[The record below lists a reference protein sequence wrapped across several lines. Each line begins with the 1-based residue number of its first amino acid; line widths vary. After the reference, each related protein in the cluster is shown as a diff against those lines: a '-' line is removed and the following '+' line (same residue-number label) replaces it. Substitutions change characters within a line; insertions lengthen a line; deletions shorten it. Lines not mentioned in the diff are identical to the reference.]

1 MSLRVYTAV
10 YKAALLQKMEYRVDF
25 ALGVITAM
33 MLRLS
38 SLAFLLVVLHQ
49 APTLSGW
56 TSTQVV
62 FLSGLTAM
70 TLGFSELFFNNV
82 WMVPYYIVMGDM
94 DRLLVYPVR
103 TLLFLLVS
111 SPVVHAFGNLLVGS
125 CLAFTGLLLNNVPS
139 DQWLSAL
146 TTLNGF
152 QAALA
157 LNPIPLLQWLW
168 VPVWAICGCLIYTSC
183 LVIAA
188 SLSFKFVGPY
198 SNNLFFVHQLLSAN
212 QYPLSIF
219 PHWLEMAITVLLPF
233 GAAIYLPSGW
243 LFGKFT
249 HTWYAFAGPVAAIV
263 FVGLAFQAWEWGL
276 KRYESTG
283 S

>member
-1 MSLRVYTAV
+1 MSFRVYLAV

-25 ALGVITAM
+25 ALGVVTAM

-49 APTLSGW
+49 ATTLSGW
-56 TSTQVV
+56 TSSQVI

-70 TLGFSELFFNNV
+70 VLGFSELFFNNV

-94 DRLLVYPVR
+94 DRLLVYPVK
-103 TLLFLLVS
+103 TLLFLLIS
-111 SPVVHAFGNLLVGS
+111 NPVVHAFGNLLVG
-125 CLAFTGLLLNNVPS
+125 
-139 DQWLSAL
+139 
-146 TTLNGF
+146 
-152 QAALA
+152 AALA
-157 LNPIPLLQWLW
+157 FGALYLNHVPFDQWLW
-168 VPVWAICGCLIYTSC
+168 VPLWAVCGCLIYTSC

-198 SNNLFFVHQLLSAN
+198 SHNLFFVHQLLSAN
-212 QYPLSIF
+212 QYPLSIY
-219 PHWLEMAITVLLPF
+219 PPWLEIAITVLLPF
-233 GAAIYLPSGW
+233 GAAIYLPGGW
-243 LFGKFT
+243 MFGKFSNP
-249 HTWYAFAGPVAAIV
+249 WCALVGPAAAFV
-263 FVGLAFQAWEWGL
+263 FVWIAFRAWEWGL